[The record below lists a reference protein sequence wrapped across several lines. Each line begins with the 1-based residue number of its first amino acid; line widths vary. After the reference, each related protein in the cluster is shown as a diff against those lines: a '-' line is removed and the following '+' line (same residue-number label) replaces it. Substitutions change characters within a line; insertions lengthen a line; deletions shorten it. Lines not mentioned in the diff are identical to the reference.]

1 LSPLF
6 FPSLFSSPP
15 SLPPFPVLSP
25 ALSFPPFSFLLEDTN
40 TDDLIVRSHKR
51 KKMIIDNL
59 SYEMLSPDFTGNLA
73 TAIMTVPPNTASS
86 ENVLEHKGEELAFV
100 LEGKITL
107 HLNEEEYILETG
119 DSVKI
124 PAYLKHKWVNQ
135 FEKNAIVLFSVTP
148 PIF

>member
-1 LSPLF
+1 
-6 FPSLFSSPP
+6 
-15 SLPPFPVLSP
+15 
-25 ALSFPPFSFLLEDTN
+25 
-40 TDDLIVRSHKR
+40 
-51 KKMIIDNL
+51 MIIDNL

-73 TAIMTVPPNTASS
+73 TAIMTIPPNTASS
-86 ENVLEHKGEELAFV
+86 ENVLEHKGEELAYV

-135 FEKNAIVLFSVTP
+135 FEKMPLFYFLLLRRFLLDV
-148 PIF
+148 IK

>member
-1 LSPLF
+1 
-6 FPSLFSSPP
+6 
-15 SLPPFPVLSP
+15 
-25 ALSFPPFSFLLEDTN
+25 
-40 TDDLIVRSHKR
+40 
-51 KKMIIDNL
+51 MIIDNL

-148 PIF
+148 PIFNRCNKIATCGFLRTWLFLFFGTNKILNSEHKN

>member
-1 LSPLF
+1 
-6 FPSLFSSPP
+6 
-15 SLPPFPVLSP
+15 
-25 ALSFPPFSFLLEDTN
+25 
-40 TDDLIVRSHKR
+40 
-51 KKMIIDNL
+51 MIIDNL

-100 LEGKITL
+100 LDGKITL
-107 HLNEEEYILETG
+107 YLNEEEYILETG

-135 FEKNAIVLFSVTP
+135 FEKMRLSYFLLLHRFLIDVIKIATCGFLHTWLFYFSARTKSLN
-148 PIF
+148 